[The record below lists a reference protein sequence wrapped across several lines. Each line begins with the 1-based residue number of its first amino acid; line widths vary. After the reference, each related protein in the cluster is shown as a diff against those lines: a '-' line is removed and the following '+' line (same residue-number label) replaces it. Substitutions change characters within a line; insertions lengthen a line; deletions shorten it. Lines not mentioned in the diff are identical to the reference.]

1 MKKILLL
8 WIAPFVI
15 AGSMLAAC
23 SGNASPSLVGDWKLI
38 SYGPSTNPAPAE
50 PNVET
55 SLTFGSDGK
64 LNGNM
69 GCNGFNGDY
78 KVDGDT
84 ITFGPITSTMM
95 ACADPIMQQE
105 STVFIVFSNPATFK
119 IDGNMLTA
127 ISADGKSIVVLER
140 K

>member
-1 MKKILLL
+1 MKKTALLL
-8 WIAPFVI
+8 ITHFVFVI
-15 AGSMLAAC
+15 SIVTAC
-23 SGNASPSLVGDWKLI
+23 SGRDSASLVGDWKLV
-38 SYGPSTNPAPAE
+38 SYESSTNPRPAD

-55 SLTFGSDGK
+55 SLIFGSDGK

-69 GCNGFNGDY
+69 GCNSFNGDY
-78 KVDGDT
+78 EVDGNT
-84 ITFGPITSTMM
+84 VTLGSITSTMM

-119 IDGNMLTA
+119 IDGNTLT
-127 ISADGKSIVVLER
+127 ITSADGESVVVVKR